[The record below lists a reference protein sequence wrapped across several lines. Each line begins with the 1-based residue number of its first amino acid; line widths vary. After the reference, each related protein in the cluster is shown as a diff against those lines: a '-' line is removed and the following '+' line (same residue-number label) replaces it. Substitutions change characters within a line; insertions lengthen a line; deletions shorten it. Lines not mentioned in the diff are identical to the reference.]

1 MTEEKKAGK
10 FQTFLFVI
18 VIPLIF
24 LIVVAFV
31 GMWLLGVNF
40 QDAASK
46 IPVVKELV
54 KSGED
59 QEIDHAAKQQENKA
73 EKLQK
78 TIDEQKS
85 EIETLTSD
93 LKTSDQ
99 EIKRLKQKISSLEK
113 TAKDEKEQDE
123 KNAEGQG
130 DGKVVKIYESM
141 QSNKAAKIL
150 SELKEEEAINILDS
164 LSKKKVTEI
173 LSKMSPDKAAVFTE
187 KLVKNEAKNK
197 KKKEG
202 GE

>member
-187 KLVKNEAKNK
+187 KLVKNEAKNE
-197 KKKEG
+197 KKEG

>member
-54 KSGED
+54 KNGED
-59 QEIDHAAKQQENKA
+59 QDIDHATKQQENKA

-187 KLVKNEAKNK
+187 KLVKNEAKNE